1 MAKDILHS
9 VNESV
14 TTFSSFSEISGFDE
28 EELMLVAAVAVATA
42 QSLRV
47 EIMFL
52 NRDSVFR
59 SRSFFQ
65 CSDTIA
71 STKTIANPP
80 CGSTCVFS
88 IIMLIIE

>member
-14 TTFSSFSEISGFDE
+14 TTFSSFSEISDFDEE

-52 NRDSVFR
+52 NRDS
-59 SRSFFQ
+59 
-65 CSDTIA
+65 
-71 STKTIANPP
+71 
-80 CGSTCVFS
+80 
-88 IIMLIIE
+88 

>member
-52 NRDSVFR
+52 NRDSFLG
-59 SRSFFQ
+59 SRSFF
-65 CSDTIA
+65 
-71 STKTIANPP
+71 
-80 CGSTCVFS
+80 
-88 IIMLIIE
+88 

>member
-14 TTFSSFSEISGFDE
+14 TTFSSFSEISDFDEE

-47 EIMFL
+47 EIVFL
-52 NRDSVFR
+52 NRDSFLQ
-59 SRSFFQ
+59 SRSFF
-65 CSDTIA
+65 
-71 STKTIANPP
+71 
-80 CGSTCVFS
+80 CGSDS
-88 IIMLIIE
+88 IYQ